1 MTNHTTNA
9 KQALEAKLRELTQSR
24 EWRDSIAVGNNA
36 DPLDT
41 TQWALDL
48 EMTTRGLDRNATLVR
63 QIRAAIDRVNQG
75 DYGMCLDCEEPIS
88 HKRLAAV
95 PWAALCIGCQERA
108 DRANHGVDGYLDDG
122 LAKAA

>member
-9 KQALEAKLRELTQSR
+9 KQVLEAKLRELTQSR

-95 PWAALCIGCQERA
+95 PWAALCIGCQEQA
-108 DRANHGVDGYLDDG
+108 DRANRGAGDYLDDG
-122 LAKAA
+122 FPKAA

>member
-48 EMTTRGLDRNATLVR
+48 EPVL
-63 QIRAAIDRVNQG
+63 AI
-75 DYGMCLDCEEPIS
+75 
-88 HKRLAAV
+88 A
-95 PWAALCIGCQERA
+95 
-108 DRANHGVDGYLDDG
+108 
-122 LAKAA
+122 

>member
-88 HKRLAAV
+88 HKRLGWVTLAG
-95 PWAALCIGCQERA
+95 PCISWPEDARQST
-108 DRANHGVDGYLDDG
+108 
-122 LAKAA
+122 

>member
-24 EWRDSIAVGNNA
+24 EWRDSISVGCNA

-63 QIRAAIDRVNQG
+63 QIRAAIDRVNQR

-108 DRANHGVDGYLDDG
+108 DRAKRGADDYLDDG
-122 LAKAA
+122 FPKAA